1 MIPATDKNDIAIHPI
16 MANDEVPQEIT
27 AVGLDDWFLS
37 LNAIDRVK
45 VKRYLP
51 KIDEKDV
58 SAFLNKLI
66 ANSIEDHNYSLAVT
80 VGMYADSHEND
91 PLVRFNIRNNIIDG
105 LFGMGKYDDAKKI
118 CCANLDTY
126 PHIREQFL
134 EANNGILPD
143 KIACRNRLIDI
154 LVGIEGSYDDAI
166 SLLDDFVDMGILD
179 ESELEYR
186 KQSLRIHRMQKTFD
200 NLFTYRLKE

>member
-1 MIPATDKNDIAIHPI
+1 
-16 MANDEVPQEIT
+16 MANDEVPQEISV
-27 AVGLDDWFLS
+27 AGLDDWFLS

-51 KIDEKDV
+51 KIEEKD
-58 SAFLNKLI
+58 AGEFLNKLTVY
-66 ANSIEDHNYSLAVT
+66 SIDDHNYGLAVL
-80 VGMYADSHEND
+80 VGMYADSHETD
-91 PLVRFNIRNNIIDG
+91 PLARFNIRNNIIDG

-118 CCANLDTY
+118 CCLNLDMF
-126 PHIREQFL
+126 PHIRERFMD
-134 EANNGILPD
+134 ANNGVLPD

-154 LVGIEGSYDDAI
+154 LVGIEGNYDEAI
-166 SLLDDFVDMGILD
+166 SSLDDYVAMGILD

-186 KQSLRIHRMQKTFD
+186 KQSLKIHRMQKSFD